1 MRWFALMLIA
11 TSAVAA
17 PAPKAKK
24 PVRELPAA
32 GTAPAAAPEAESP
45 EARAATAK
53 VRGDAAMVAGRPAD
67 ALRDYEVAMGLSSDP
82 ALVYNRA
89 RALQAL
95 ERYPE
100 ASRTLEKFAAV
111 ATPELKARVPKLEAL
126 LLELRS
132 KSSALDIRCAV
143 EGAEVR
149 IDQTLVGRTPML
161 SKLDWNTGK
170 VTVTVTLPEFHTF
183 TRTLDLPPGGVALIE
198 VQLNPLATTGL
209 LRVKSSVPGASL
221 TIDDL
226 PKGTAPYEGFLALGT
241 HRVDVR
247 ADGYDTAANSVVISS
262 TEPRELTLE
271 LAPTPKFYQ
280 RWYFWT
286 AIGAVVGGSIATA
299 VLLTTERPGKEG
311 TLGISAVGG
320 R

>member
-1 MRWFALMLIA
+1 MRWFALLLVAKI
-11 TSAVAA
+11 AVAA
-17 PAPKAKK
+17 PASKARK
-24 PVRELPAA
+24 PVREAPVA
-32 GTAPAAAPEAESP
+32 APASLVEAESP
-45 EARAATAK
+45 ETRASAAK

-67 ALRDYEVAMGLSSDP
+67 ALRDYEVAAQLSSDP

-100 ASRTLEKFAAV
+100 AARTMEKFAAV

-132 KSSALDIRCAV
+132 RSSALDLRCAT

-149 IDQTLVGRTPML
+149 VEQTLVGKTPLL
-161 SKLDWNTGK
+161 SKLDWNTGR
-170 VTVTVTLPEFHTF
+170 VTVTVTHPEFHTF
-183 TRTLDLPPGGVALIE
+183 TRTLELPPGGVALIE
-198 VQLNPLATTGL
+198 VQLSPLATTGL

-221 TIDDL
+221 IIDEL
-226 PKGTAPYEGFLALGT
+226 PKGTAPFEGFLALGT

-247 ADGYDTAANSVVISS
+247 AEGYDAALNSVVISA
-262 TEPRELTLE
+262 TQPRELTVE
-271 LAPTPKFYQ
+271 LAPTPRFYQ

-286 AIGAVVGGSIATA
+286 AIGAAVVGGVATA